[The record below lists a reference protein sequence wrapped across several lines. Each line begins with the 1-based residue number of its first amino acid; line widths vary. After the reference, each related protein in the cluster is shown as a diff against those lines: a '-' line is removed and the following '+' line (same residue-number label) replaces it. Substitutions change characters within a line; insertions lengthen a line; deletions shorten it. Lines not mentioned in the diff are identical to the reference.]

1 MYRVVYLTK
10 PLERS
15 QLFQQKLLQIEQQGQ
30 YNHQLCSLTPSL
42 YGVHPEESHNSDC
55 HVSLTTATGPALP
68 LPYAEIYRAFGFI
81 VLAIVIPPAH
91 LNVSTSELRD
101 CSNGVG

>member
-1 MYRVVYLTK
+1 MYIVLGSISGSCNMTD

-15 QLFQQKLLQIEQQGQ
+15 QLFQQKLHQIEQECQ
-30 YNHQLCSLTPSL
+30 YNHQLSSSTPAL
-42 YGVHPEESHNSDC
+42 YGVHPEGSQNSDC

-68 LPYAEIYRAFGFI
+68 LAYAEIYRAFGFI

-91 LNVSTSELRD
+91 LNLLQ
-101 CSNGVG
+101 N